1 MDRID
6 LHCHTTCSDGT
17 DSPSELVR
25 KAKELGLRAVAVT
38 DHDTFR
44 GHMEGYLACLRL
56 QMEFV
61 PGVELSSVH
70 MREHIHLLAYYADEH
85 GRSLRELLGR
95 AVYEREHRNEQ
106 MVQRMHD
113 AGYPIDM
120 DALREEFP
128 GQSILGRPH
137 IAEFLMRRGY
147 VKSIREGV
155 VSLMGKDGPFHV
167 PRYHVPLLDYIRAV
181 REAGGV
187 PVIAHL
193 YQYRMTDDERRQMI
207 RDAKDAGLLGL
218 EGMYSTY
225 DKDQQETV
233 FAFAKEF
240 GLICTGGSDYHGAA
254 KPGICLGTG
263 MGDLKVPYKL
273 LEDLKEAAA
282 KGGINCE

>member
-17 DSPSELVR
+17 DSPKELVR
-25 KAKELGLRAVAVT
+25 KAKALGLRAVAVT

-44 GHMEGYLACLRL
+44 GHLEGMLAGMEYGV
-56 QMEFV
+56 EFV
-61 PGVELSSVH
+61 PGVELSS
-70 MREHIHLLAYYADEH
+70 MYMGEHIHLLAYYADEH
-85 GRSLRELLGR
+85 SRRLKELMDR
-95 AVYEREHRNEQ
+95 AVYERAHRNEK
-106 MVQRMHD
+106 MVQLLHD

-120 DALREEFP
+120 DIIRERFP
-128 GQSILGRPH
+128 GQTMIGRPH
-137 IAEFLMRRGY
+137 ISEVLLEKGY
-147 VKSIREGV
+147 VNSVREGV
-155 VSLMGKDGPFHV
+155 VTLMGRDAPYYV

-193 YQYRMTDDERRQMI
+193 YQYRMTDEQRREMI
-207 RDAKDAGLLGL
+207 RDAADAGLLGL

-240 GLICTGGSDYHGAA
+240 GLICTGGSDYHGDG
-254 KPGICLGTG
+254 KPGIHLGTG
-263 MGDLKVPYKL
+263 MGDLKVPYAL
-273 LEDLKEAAA
+273 LEGLREAA
-282 KGGINCE
+282 KKR